1 MAKDWRL
8 TDERKNI
15 LKYKKYSAA
24 ERFPSMKII
33 SGEVEVVTIKPDMF
47 VVNLLVGGRNL
58 SGKAFKT
65 KSEAVKQA
73 ESYMR
78 LY

>member
-1 MAKDWRL
+1 MSWKL
-8 TDERKNI
+8 TDKRKNF
-15 LKYKKYSAA
+15 LKYKKFSPA
-24 ERFPSMKII
+24 ERFPSMNVIT
-33 SGEVEVVTIKPDMF
+33 GQVEILTIKPDMH

-65 KSEAVKQA
+65 KSEAIKQA

-78 LY
+78 TY